1 CVPVIA
7 RPYPVVAGQGPG
19 NRLSNAIQ
27 FSPSGTRVEVMV
39 SMTATEAVVSVRDEG
54 RGIPLAD
61 RDRVFER
68 FYRVETG
75 TVRETQGAG
84 LGLYIAKQLVEAMN
98 GRIWVDPGRGTGS
111 TFSFS
116 FPLTN

>member
-1 CVPVIA
+1 
-7 RPYPVVAGQGPG
+7 
-19 NRLSNAIQ
+19 
-27 FSPSGTRVEVMV
+27 
-39 SMTATEAVVSVRDEG
+39 MTATEAVVSVRDEG

-61 RDRVFER
+61 KDRVFER

-98 GRIWVDPGRGTGS
+98 GRIWVDPGSGTGS

-116 FPLTN
+116 FPLTNGSACIAPAMLQK